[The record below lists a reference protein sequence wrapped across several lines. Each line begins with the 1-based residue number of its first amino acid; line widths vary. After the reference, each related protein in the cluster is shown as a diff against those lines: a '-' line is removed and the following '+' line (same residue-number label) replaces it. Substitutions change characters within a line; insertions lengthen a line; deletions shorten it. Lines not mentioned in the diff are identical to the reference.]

1 MASSKLIIISTR
13 LPITVSKSNGQLS
26 YAQSTG
32 GLATGMASVSKTRD
46 TVWVGWP
53 GIASDKLTSKDKQ
66 NIEKELKKSGCS
78 PIFLTQSQIDAYY
91 SGYCNATLW
100 PLFHY
105 FPTKARFRGLYWRQY
120 KAVNQLFYKEAKK
133 HLKPNATVWVHD
145 YQLLLLPA
153 LLRTY
158 SQKIQIGF
166 FLHTPFPSYEIFR
179 IIPERE
185 ELLEGVLGADLIGFH
200 TYDYVR
206 HFLSSVRRILGYENS
221 LGAVRLEN
229 HVVQTDAFPIGIDYK
244 WYKKKRSKRLLGKI
258 FGSKNTF
265 PDGTKVILSAGDRMD
280 YTKGIEG
287 RLDAFELFLKQYP
300 EYLRKV
306 VLVLHA
312 APSRTDV
319 EEYQNL
325 QMEIEQKVSHINGE
339 FSSIEWAPV
348 IYINRV
354 LPLDEVVTMISQAD
368 VMLVTP
374 IRDGMNLVAKEF
386 VATKHKDKGVLIL
399 SEMAGVASELQE
411 AIIVNPHNRV
421 MVAKAIKQAL
431 EMPETEQRERLL
443 AMQKRVSHY
452 TIERW
457 ADDFL
462 TQLQST
468 AEQSLVSGKQMTK
481 RDKASLIQDY
491 SKATSRLALLDY
503 DGTLRDFVAS
513 PKQSLARPSRKVK
526 SVLKRL
532 ASDPKNQIVIVSGR
546 PKNVLN
552 DFFEGMGLGLIAEHG
567 GWILNA
573 GSWVKSSLTSRKWK
587 AAVLPIL
594 ENYTARTPGSELEE
608 KDFSLVWHFRQV
620 APDLAFVRAQEL
632 KKELKNALKGSDVG
646 VYEGNKV
653 VEVKPRRMHKGAIV
667 TELLT
672 SQQWDFVMAIGDDY
686 TDEDMFRALPER
698 AYTINVG
705 ERDSS
710 ARFQLGTVQEVVTLL
725 DSLPTSEGRSRRNLI
740 K

>member
-1 MASSKLIIISTR
+1 
-13 LPITVSKSNGQLS
+13 
-26 YAQSTG
+26 
-32 GLATGMASVSKTRD
+32 
-46 TVWVGWP
+46 
-53 GIASDKLTSKDKQ
+53 
-66 NIEKELKKSGCS
+66 
-78 PIFLTQSQIDAYY
+78 
-91 SGYCNATLW
+91 
-100 PLFHY
+100 
-105 FPTKARFRGLYWRQY
+105 
-120 KAVNQLFYKEAKK
+120 
-133 HLKPNATVWVHD
+133 
-145 YQLLLLPA
+145 
-153 LLRTY
+153 
-158 SQKIQIGF
+158 
-166 FLHTPFPSYEIFR
+166 
-179 IIPERE
+179 
-185 ELLEGVLGADLIGFH
+185 
-200 TYDYVR
+200 
-206 HFLSSVRRILGYENS
+206 
-221 LGAVRLEN
+221 
-229 HVVQTDAFPIGIDYK
+229 
-244 WYKKKRSKRLLGKI
+244 
-258 FGSKNTF
+258 
-265 PDGTKVILSAGDRMD
+265 
-280 YTKGIEG
+280 
-287 RLDAFELFLKQYP
+287 
-300 EYLRKV
+300 
-306 VLVLHA
+306 
-312 APSRTDV
+312 
-319 EEYQNL
+319 
-325 QMEIEQKVSHINGE
+325 MEIEQKVSHINGE

-710 ARFQLGTVQEVVTLL
+710 ARFQLGTVQEVVKLL